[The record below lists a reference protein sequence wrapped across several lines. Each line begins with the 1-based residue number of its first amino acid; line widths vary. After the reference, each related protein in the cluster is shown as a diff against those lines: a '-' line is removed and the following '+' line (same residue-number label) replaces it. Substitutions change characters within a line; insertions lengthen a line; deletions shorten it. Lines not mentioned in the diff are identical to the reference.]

1 MSDEEKWDEGD
12 SLPPS
17 TFGSALLFPRRKTLI
32 LCAAA
37 LLGVF
42 LCFHTEE
49 RERPAADRDR

>member
-32 LCAAA
+32 L
-37 LLGVF
+37 LLHFWVF
-42 LCFHTEE
+42 SCVSHTEA
-49 RERPAADRDR
+49 REQAAADRDR